1 MDKHLENCKGI
12 QFNGWNFAHICDW
25 MLDQE
30 GTYPAQ
36 YFEEIT
42 INEHTVK
49 RNDWI
54 IKNDDGSFTIMTN
67 QEHKD
72 WMDSLL

>member
-1 MDKHLENCKGI
+1 MDDHLKTCKGI

-36 YFEEIT
+36 YFDEIC
-42 INEHTVK
+42 INSNKVK

-54 IKNDDGSFTIMTN
+54 VKNDNGTFAIMTN
-67 QEHKD
+67 NEYLD
-72 WMDSLL
+72 WITSKY